1 MALRIGDIA
10 DISQLLDC
18 PRRRRKQPQRKPPPH
33 DRRRHIAGRSRL
45 ITEKTEPYS
54 ICLRRLT
61 TRTLGPSPL
70 PEPSI
75 TERL

>member
-10 DISQLLDC
+10 DTSQLLDC

-45 ITEKTEPYS
+45 TYREDGTVLNLLAPTHHTNPRAFTAARAIDH
-54 ICLRRLT
+54 
-61 TRTLGPSPL
+61 
-70 PEPSI
+70 
-75 TERL
+75 